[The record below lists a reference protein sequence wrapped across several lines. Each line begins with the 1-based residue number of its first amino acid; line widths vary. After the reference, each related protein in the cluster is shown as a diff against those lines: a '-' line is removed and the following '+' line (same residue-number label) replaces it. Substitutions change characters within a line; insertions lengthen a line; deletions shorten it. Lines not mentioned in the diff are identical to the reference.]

1 MFKRLISRLQY
12 NQMRRVEY
20 WQLNNMSDAMLK
32 DIGISRGEIKDRF
45 YNQEKSQPL
54 MRLVIT
60 LSLLCVSLLWHPLRL
75 AAKVEVLDSGVQG
88 KHRWLPNNIKLRVG
102 DTSSDNKSKEF
113 S

>member
-45 YNQEKSQPL
+45 YNQEKVN
-54 MRLVIT
+54 R
-60 LSLLCVSLLWHPLRL
+60 
-75 AAKVEVLDSGVQG
+75 
-88 KHRWLPNNIKLRVG
+88 
-102 DTSSDNKSKEF
+102 
-113 S
+113 